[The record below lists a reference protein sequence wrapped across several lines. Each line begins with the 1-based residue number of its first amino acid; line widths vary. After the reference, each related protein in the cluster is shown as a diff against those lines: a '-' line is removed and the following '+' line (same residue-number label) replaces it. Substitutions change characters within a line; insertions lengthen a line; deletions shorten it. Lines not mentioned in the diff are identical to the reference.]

1 MKIYLVAVG
10 NRMPQWVDDAYREY
24 ATRLTRQCRLQLIEV
39 AGQKRTKSYHP
50 SRVRELESSALLSAV
65 PKNCFRVALERS
77 GRDCSTEQFA
87 RRMQQWMGEGRD
99 VALLI
104 GGPDG
109 LSPAC
114 LAQMDESWSLSALT
128 FAHPLVRVIVAE
140 QLYRAWSIINNLPY
154 HRGHAN

>member
-1 MKIYLVAVG
+1 MKIHMVAVG
-10 NRMPQWVDDAYREY
+10 NRMPPWVDSAYREY
-24 ATRLTRQCRLQLIEV
+24 AARFPRQCRLQLVEV
-39 AGQKRTKSYHP
+39 ASQKRTKSSDP
-50 SRVRELESSALLSAV
+50 SRLRARESSALLSAV
-65 PKNCFRVALERS
+65 PKHCRRVGLERS
-77 GRDCSTEQFA
+77 GRELSTEQLA
-87 RRMQQWMGEGRD
+87 HRLQQWMGEGRD

-109 LSPAC
+109 LAPAC
-114 LAQMDESWSLSALT
+114 LEQMDDKWSLSALT

>member
-10 NRMPQWVDDAYREY
+10 NRMPQWVDSAYREY
-24 ATRLTRQCRLQLIEV
+24 ATRFPRQCHLQLIEV
-39 AGQKRTKSYHP
+39 ASQKRTKSSDP

-65 PKNCFRVALERS
+65 PKNCHRVVLERS
-77 GRDCSTEQFA
+77 GRDYSTEQLA
-87 RRMQQWMGEGRD
+87 QRLQQWMGEGRD

-114 LAQMDESWSLSALT
+114 LEQLDDRWSLSALT

>member
-10 NRMPQWVDDAYREY
+10 NRMPPWVDSAYREY
-24 ATRLTRQCRLQLIEV
+24 AARFPRQCRLQLVEV
-39 AGQKRTKSYHP
+39 ASQKRTKTSDP
-50 SRVRELESSALLSAV
+50 QRVRELESGALLAAV
-65 PKNCFRVALERS
+65 PKNCRRVVLERS
-77 GRDCSTEQFA
+77 GREYSTEQVA
-87 RRMQQWMGEGRD
+87 RRLRQWMAEGRD

-109 LSPAC
+109 LSPAV
-114 LAQMDESWSLSALT
+114 LDQMEDKWSLSALT
-128 FAHPLVRVIVAE
+128 FAHPLARVIVAE